1 MQQQCDKA
9 GQESGALQ
17 HTRQPVLRVPGWI
30 MAVSRTVVVKKES
43 IRVEQVEMLQCI
55 SDG

>member
-30 MAVSRTVVVKKES
+30 MAVSRTVVVKK
-43 IRVEQVEMLQCI
+43 
-55 SDG
+55 